1 MSRARGVW
9 WLLAA
14 VLAVLSATTA
24 PGAVG
29 AVGAA
34 GAPAH
39 SGAPAYS
46 VATTSSGGPTATV
59 ASAGPRA
66 PMAPAARTASAA
78 APDAEAAAVAYEGR
92 GPACSPGAGDHG
104 PAPAVPPRDGRD
116 HACAPSVRLPAGPD
130 TPGRALP
137 AGVRV
142 RGPDRPAP
150 GPVELSVM
158 RV

>member
-24 PGAVG
+24 TTAPGAVG
-29 AVGAA
+29 AVGTSAHSVASAA
-34 GAPAH
+34 TASSERPTAPA
-39 SGAPAYS
+39 AF
-46 VATTSSGGPTATV
+46 
-59 ASAGPRA
+59 AGPRA

-116 HACAPSVRLPAGPD
+116 HACAPAVRLPAGPD